1 MAPPQAVEWQRFGA
15 VASGHWAI
23 HARAW
28 LYSAALATVS
38 CLEQRPTK
46 SCTLWKHSV
55 LQKVFGLSWSTS
67 AQEKNIRVMR
77 FPESQLDASSVDGA
91 FVWHVW

>member
-1 MAPPQAVEWQRFGA
+1 MAPPQEVARHCLGA
-15 VASGHWAI
+15 ETSGHLAI

-28 LYSAALATVS
+28 LYRAAFEAVS

-46 SCTLWKHSV
+46 SFTLVKHSV

-67 AQEKNIRVMR
+67 AHEKNINVMR
-77 FPESQLDASSVDGA
+77 LPESQLEASLVDGA
-91 FVWHVW
+91 DAWHAW